1 MALWAKNKIWYQMVT
16 ETTGADDT
24 ADHTVLFKPLDGTA
38 YPTNAVAGRQGTSNL
53 SRWYPS
59 QDLNDIYNYDVYVDT
74 VKKIRLFSPN
84 SLPVVG
90 G

>member
-1 MALWAKNKIWYQMVT
+1 MTLWAKNRIWYQAIT

-38 YPTNAVAGRQGTSNL
+38 YPTNAVAGAQGTSDQ

-59 QDLNDIYNYDVYVDT
+59 QDLNDVYNYDVYVDA
-74 VKKIRLFSPN
+74 VLKIRIFSPK
-84 SLPVVG
+84 SLPAQG